1 MLCSSPTRQLVPHL
15 QSLLRTSVVP
25 VVVRCINRTLTVL
38 TFRLS
43 GWDLPSLQI
52 NGGFFAF
59 FACFV
64 SCILGST
71 LYFQQTMPSVQQR
84 PCDVVLSR
92 SAKLFPAYI

>member
-1 MLCSSPTRQLVPHL
+1 MLCLSPTRQLVPQL
-15 QSLLRTSVVP
+15 QSPLCTSVVP
-25 VVVRCINRTLTVL
+25 VVVRCINHTLITL

-64 SCILGST
+64 SYVLGST
-71 LYFQQTMPSVQQR
+71 FYFQQTIPSVQQQ
-84 PCDVVLSR
+84 PYDVVLSW